1 VVRSGLEESV
11 HLGHVAVCD
20 ARGRVLASAG
30 DPAHLVFMH
39 SSTKPVQ
46 AAVSLAAMGG
56 ERLSDRQVAVMCGS
70 HVGEP
75 PHVRAVISLLRRAG
89 LSTDDLRTPPALP
102 EDPAASVRVP
112 RPVFHNCSGKHA
124 GMLLACVRSGWDTR
138 TYPRRSH
145 PLQRRVLSAVRSI
158 SGVSP
163 AVVGVDGCGV
173 PVHAMRL
180 RDVATVYAR
189 LAVPARLGELA
200 PHVAHAL
207 AAMRSEPHMV
217 AGAGALDTML
227 MQATAH
233 IVSKEGAEALACAVD
248 LRSGL
253 GVAIKVADGGYRAS
267 GPALIRTLESIG
279 ALDTKERVALQAVA
293 APAVL
298 GGGRAVGRL
307 VCDLELVGPAASAS
321 ME

>member
-1 VVRSGLEESV
+1 
-11 HLGHVAVCD
+11 
-20 ARGRVLASAG
+20 
-30 DPAHLVFMH
+30 MH

-46 AAVSLAAMGG
+46 AAVSLAAMGD
-56 ERLSDRQVAVMCGS
+56 ERLSERQVAIMCGS
-70 HVGEP
+70 HAGEP
-75 PHVRAVISLLRRAG
+75 AHVRAALSLLRRAG
-89 LSTDDLRTPPALP
+89 LSADDLRTPPALP
-102 EDPAASVRVP
+102 ADPTAKVRVP

-163 AVVGVDGCGV
+163 EAVGVDGCGV
-173 PVHAMRL
+173 PVHALRL

-200 PHVAHAL
+200 PHVARAL
-207 AAMRSEPHMV
+207 AAMRSEPSMV
-217 AGAGALDTML
+217 AGTDALDTML

-233 IVSKEGAEALACAVD
+233 IVAKEGAEALACAVD

-267 GPALIRTLESIG
+267 GPAMIRTLERIG
-279 ALDTKERVALQAVA
+279 ALDAKERAALQAVA
-293 APAVL
+293 VPAVL

-307 VCDLELVGPAASAS
+307 VSDLELRGPGASARV
-321 ME
+321 E